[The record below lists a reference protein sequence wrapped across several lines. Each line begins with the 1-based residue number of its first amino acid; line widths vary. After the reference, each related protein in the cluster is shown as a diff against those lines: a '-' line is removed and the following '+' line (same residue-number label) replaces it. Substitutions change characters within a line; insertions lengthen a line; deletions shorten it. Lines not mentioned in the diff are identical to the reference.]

1 MGCAGHEVRRSHV
14 GGGWSADTRVASR
27 DAGHFPVAPASIIFW
42 IFSRLNE
49 PGDWLGG

>member
-1 MGCAGHEVRRSHV
+1 MRSAGHEAHRAHV
-14 GGGWSADTRVASR
+14 GGGGSADTRVVSR

-42 IFSRLNE
+42 IFSRLKE